1 MESNHSSLF
10 WLSLSLWLC
19 RSNVATLPARCLGN
33 KHIFNHPG
41 PLSAKATL
49 VELHLTTS
57 GQKSWTAI

>member
-1 MESNHSSLF
+1 MGSNHSGLF
-10 WLSLSLWLC
+10 WLSLSLWLR

-41 PLSAKATL
+41 PVSAKATL
-49 VELHLTTS
+49 VEPRLTTP